1 MRDDREKLQDILEAI
16 ERIDRYAVQGRQAFE
31 QDELIQTWFTQNLQ
45 IIGEASRSL
54 SSAIRN
60 QHPEIPWTNMLGM
73 RNILTHNYFE
83 IDLRYRLGCCRT
95 EVTEF
100 EAECRSY
107 FAIAVR
113 GCVMRSS

>member
-31 QDELIQTWFTQNLQ
+31 QNELIQTWFTQNLQ

-54 SSAIRN
+54 SSAVRD
-60 QHPEIPWTNMLGM
+60 QYPDIPWTNMIGM

-83 IDLRYRLGCCRT
+83 IDLDIVWAVVEQELSSLKQSI
-95 EVTEF
+95 
-100 EAECRSY
+100 EAVLRS
-107 FAIAVR
+107 I
-113 GCVMRSS
+113 

>member
-31 QDELIQTWFTQNLQ
+31 QNELIQTWFTQNLQ

-54 SSAIRN
+54 SSTIKDQYPA
-60 QHPEIPWTNMLGM
+60 IPWTNMIGM

-83 IDLRYRLGCCRT
+83 IDLDIVWAVVEQELPSLKQSI
-95 EVTEF
+95 
-100 EAECRSY
+100 EAILRSL
-107 FAIAVR
+107 
-113 GCVMRSS
+113 